1 VRTQRAHPSEDS
13 LKLHG
18 LNAYADYPRLS

>member
-1 VRTQRAHPSEDS
+1 VRTERAHPSEDS
-13 LKLHG
+13 LKLHA